1 MKNKKEDTKLY
12 KGIIGLVKTAAGMN
26 CEYGDYQDIKQY
38 FRYPGELLERMEEQG
53 FTSISDYIS
62 VMKGLSRIGKYH
74 TDGIF
79 IGSQLED
86 FLKRAKEKA
95 VKEHN
100 LILLYQVLVFSYL
113 DPEPA
118 TLTGEDISLLLTSA
132 KESNLEDLF
141 EFLSLFFEE
150 ERARYW
156 KENKAAETR
165 LIQKIL
171 TVKREEI
178 IGISK
183 IPVLEHDTFYMSVIS
198 FFRNLK
204 ISILRDCMETNF
216 EETFGKDIGQMILV
230 FSALYEEPVKGK
242 NEKFL
247 KNLGYTDM
255 DILNL
260 NAGIWFLNDE
270 PTYLQKLSDIKWWR
284 LLKKWFQEMFH
295 QETEIPFAD
304 SLKTFAREYFDSK
317 KMPQKIDGENI
328 IREFLLKGFQPGVPN
343 VRNSYLLFDLL
354 TMKVGGNYRYDAYNT
369 QNQVPRWDELN
380 GTYKLSVNRKEEEE
394 WLRGLVQ
401 YLYPEGIKKESNYGS
416 ALPVLPKR
424 LVQIYA
430 HILRAYIADQKK
442 LEEKA
447 SVLNDIFDQDIKE
460 FLYQQASYFTPE
472 QMHPL
477 FESGYLDFSEFMRI
491 NKKYSKEH
499 LKRMDKPY
507 LLTFLKTFCESR
519 NWIFTD
525 NEANFLENS
534 FKDSW
539 VIGLAYYKKQ
549 TVNYLSVFSEEEQ
562 EMLLGLMCEL
572 ITRIP
577 DICDL
582 DDFMAGIISSTE
594 TRKILGAELSEQWYQ
609 FLEARSYK
617 AMNSLRQDYLP
628 EEVYAAFV
636 QKKEKLEAE
645 KKKIKEQEKLKKAKA
660 ALNDELNEIS
670 DAERLNILFKKMPS
684 YVSSYSKDFSVV
696 AILDAFRNLQAAVP
710 VTKKELYTGRML

>member
-1 MKNKKEDTKLY
+1 MNWSLNCVRLNEVELYLEYNGLQWSNESINEEKLRSFSENCQGIQITFLDAENGKLLLFSQKEDMEDSIKIYFERISSEQLPCAFFDKVSKTYDNFEVSSQVAQMTVCFMEDGKIDVEWQYEEDEIPGPYVVDPVLPITQPSFPTQPEPTTPGNDNLEKLKQENIELKNKNEELSFEISNYKINEDSLSKKIAELQEENERLKAVSGGNAANDEEIDRLKTLVTQLVPFISRYILSTKKFFDERRKYIMKNKKEDTKLY
-12 KGIIGLVKTAAGMN
+12 KGIIGLAKTAAGMN

-74 TDGIF
+74 TDGTF

-95 VKEHN
+95 VKVQN
-100 LILLYQVLVFSYL
+100 LIMVLQDLAFS
-113 DPEPA
+113 
-118 TLTGEDISLLLTSA
+118 
-132 KESNLEDLF
+132 
-141 EFLSLFFEE
+141 
-150 ERARYW
+150 
-156 KENKAAETR
+156 
-165 LIQKIL
+165 
-171 TVKREEI
+171 
-178 IGISK
+178 
-183 IPVLEHDTFYMSVIS
+183 
-198 FFRNLK
+198 
-204 ISILRDCMETNF
+204 
-216 EETFGKDIGQMILV
+216 
-230 FSALYEEPVKGK
+230 
-242 NEKFL
+242 
-247 KNLGYTDM
+247 
-255 DILNL
+255 
-260 NAGIWFLNDE
+260 
-270 PTYLQKLSDIKWWR
+270 
-284 LLKKWFQEMFH
+284 
-295 QETEIPFAD
+295 
-304 SLKTFAREYFDSK
+304 
-317 KMPQKIDGENI
+317 
-328 IREFLLKGFQPGVPN
+328 
-343 VRNSYLLFDLL
+343 
-354 TMKVGGNYRYDAYNT
+354 
-369 QNQVPRWDELN
+369 
-380 GTYKLSVNRKEEEE
+380 
-394 WLRGLVQ
+394 
-401 YLYPEGIKKESNYGS
+401 
-416 ALPVLPKR
+416 
-424 LVQIYA
+424 YA

-447 SVLNDIFDQDIKE
+447 PILEEIFNQDVKE
-460 FLYQQASYFTPE
+460 FLYQQVSYFTTD
-472 QMHPL
+472 QIHLL

-491 NKKYSKEH
+491 NKKYSKEY
-499 LKRMDKPY
+499 LKKMDKPY
-507 LLTFLKTFCESR
+507 LLTFLKTYCESR

-645 KKKIKEQEKLKKAKA
+645 KKKIKEPEKLKEAKA

-670 DAERLNILFKKMPS
+670 DTVEGNLYGHL
-684 YVSSYSKDFSVV
+684 YLG
-696 AILDAFRNLQAAVP
+696 AIMV
-710 VTKKELYTGRML
+710 

>member
-12 KGIIGLVKTAAGMN
+12 KGIIGLAKTAAGMN

-74 TDGIF
+74 TDGTF

-95 VKEHN
+95 VKEQN
-100 LILLYQVLVFSYL
+100 LILLYQVLAFS
-113 DPEPA
+113 
-118 TLTGEDISLLLTSA
+118 
-132 KESNLEDLF
+132 
-141 EFLSLFFEE
+141 
-150 ERARYW
+150 
-156 KENKAAETR
+156 
-165 LIQKIL
+165 
-171 TVKREEI
+171 
-178 IGISK
+178 
-183 IPVLEHDTFYMSVIS
+183 
-198 FFRNLK
+198 
-204 ISILRDCMETNF
+204 
-216 EETFGKDIGQMILV
+216 
-230 FSALYEEPVKGK
+230 
-242 NEKFL
+242 
-247 KNLGYTDM
+247 
-255 DILNL
+255 
-260 NAGIWFLNDE
+260 
-270 PTYLQKLSDIKWWR
+270 
-284 LLKKWFQEMFH
+284 
-295 QETEIPFAD
+295 
-304 SLKTFAREYFDSK
+304 
-317 KMPQKIDGENI
+317 
-328 IREFLLKGFQPGVPN
+328 
-343 VRNSYLLFDLL
+343 
-354 TMKVGGNYRYDAYNT
+354 
-369 QNQVPRWDELN
+369 
-380 GTYKLSVNRKEEEE
+380 
-394 WLRGLVQ
+394 
-401 YLYPEGIKKESNYGS
+401 
-416 ALPVLPKR
+416 
-424 LVQIYA
+424 YA

-447 SVLNDIFDQDIKE
+447 PILEEIFNQDVKE
-460 FLYQQASYFTPE
+460 FLYQQVSYFTTD
-472 QMHPL
+472 QIHLL

-491 NKKYSKEH
+491 NKKYSKEY
-499 LKRMDKPY
+499 LKKMDKPY

-645 KKKIKEQEKLKKAKA
+645 KKKIKEQEKLKEAKA

-670 DAERLNILFKKMPS
+670 DTVEGNLYGHLYLGAIMVKEACRACMVNETSQNIQLLIHMILSHHGKMEYGAVKSPATREA
-684 YVSSYSKDFSVV
+684 YVLH
-696 AILDAFRNLQAAVP
+696 ILDELDSKLWVYEDVMKNTEPGTFSQPKRWLDGAV
-710 VTKKELYTGRML
+710 VYNSDVDLNSH